1 MTQPQPSCRGY
12 ASATLRFHRDSCTSS
27 ALLESGLDWLFSRPV
42 FSRIRACQISVFSR
56 SLNCHCSRPLNG
68 PALTQHPHV
77 SLHSIRVSASFFAS
91 QRAKSDLVVHEV
103 KPLTQLSETML
114 KMHGGRASISGVTAT
129 VFGASGFVSR
139 YLCNRL
145 GTMSGSPQA
154 SRRVCFVSFRFGR
167 RRALLH

>member
-1 MTQPQPSCRGY
+1 M
-12 ASATLRFHRDSCTSS
+12 
-27 ALLESGLDWLFSRPV
+27 
-42 FSRIRACQISVFSR
+42 
-56 SLNCHCSRPLNG
+56 
-68 PALTQHPHV
+68 
-77 SLHSIRVSASFFAS
+77 SASFFAS

-145 GTMSGSPQA
+145 GMMSLLIVS
-154 SRRVCFVSFRFGR
+154 VSFRPPTCTA
-167 RRALLH
+167 ALIPLHVALRQVVLIITYPTISLSSTMS